1 MTFALLGI
9 SLPVS
14 IYGASKQYFEDNG
27 DGRTILIE
35 NSHIHGTI
43 VSSLTVYHYVGVA
56 LVCHGTRV
64 CQSGCQKFVR
74 TFLIGREYS
83 TMQYFGVPRHTQSMM
98 T

>member
-43 VSSLTVYHYVGVA
+43 VSSLLKYVA
-56 LVCHGTRV
+56 MLV
-64 CQSGCQKFVR
+64 
-74 TFLIGREYS
+74 
-83 TMQYFGVPRHTQSMM
+83 
-98 T
+98 

>member
-43 VSSLTVYHYVGVA
+43 VSSLLKYVSWNYSLPVR
-56 LVCHGTRV
+56 LPKV
-64 CQSGCQKFVR
+64 CQNIPNR
-74 TFLIGREYS
+74 A
-83 TMQYFGVPRHTQSMM
+83 
-98 T
+98 

>member
-1 MTFALLGI
+1 MTFALLVI

-43 VSSLTVYHYVGVA
+43 VSSLLTYVA
-56 LVCHGTRV
+56 IL
-64 CQSGCQKFVR
+64 
-74 TFLIGREYS
+74 LYS
-83 TMQYFGVPRHTQSMM
+83 ICVSLNCSLP
-98 T
+98 